1 MAKKEKPLNYFEVNT
16 WMVED
21 AISTMDEAMALI
33 GLIARDEDLF
43 RQKSL
48 YGVLTVLIVSKRTLN
63 EYLERPDGIE

>member
-33 GLIARDEDLF
+33 GLIARDEDPF

-63 EYLERPDGIE
+63 EYLEKPDGLE